1 MKKWLFL
8 GLEHGK
14 HKMYLEHLVIAGKK
28 EMLEKIKIKRKMGH
42 EKGTRTDLKEFPMNK
57 AETI

>member
-28 EMLEKIKIKRKMGH
+28 EMLKKIKRKMGH

-57 AETI
+57 AGTI